1 MMQTLTAQEVEA
13 RFKETLASA
22 KDSPVEITENGEV
35 VAVLVSNAEFLA
47 TEALKEAYVEA
58 KIAKG
63 LKDIAEG
70 KVKSVDEVFDRILGR
85 N

>member
-1 MMQTLTAQEVEA
+1 MMQTLTVQEVET

-22 KDSPVEITENGEV
+22 KDSPIEITENGEV

-47 TEALKEAYVEA
+47 TEALKDAYVEA

-63 LKDIAEG
+63 LKDVAEG